1 MNSSAGKQFL
11 ELAGINDI
19 STLASLAER
28 IWWEYYPAIITDEQ
42 IRYMLKKMYSE
53 EVLQEQISGSK
64 QIFYLIKSEKDAV
77 GFIAVSETDSG
88 NWMLHKFYL
97 LKENRT
103 RGLGSIAFQQLV
115 PLLNNP
121 KTIRLTVNR
130 MNFKSVNFYFKN
142 GFIIEK
148 VADFDIGNG
157 FFMNDFVMIWE
168 NPN

>member
-1 MNSSAGKQFL
+1 MNSSAGKQIL
-11 ELAGINDI
+11 ELAEVKDI
-19 STLASLAER
+19 STLATLAER
-28 IWWEYYPAIITDEQ
+28 IWWEHYPAIITYEQ
-42 IRYMLKKMYSE
+42 IRYMLKKMYST
-53 EVLQEQISGSK
+53 EVLQKQISGSQ

-103 RGLGSIAFQQLV
+103 QGLGSIAFRQLV
-115 PLLNNP
+115 PLLKNP

-130 MNFKSVNFYFKN
+130 MN

-168 NPN
+168 KKNLTGNQHHS